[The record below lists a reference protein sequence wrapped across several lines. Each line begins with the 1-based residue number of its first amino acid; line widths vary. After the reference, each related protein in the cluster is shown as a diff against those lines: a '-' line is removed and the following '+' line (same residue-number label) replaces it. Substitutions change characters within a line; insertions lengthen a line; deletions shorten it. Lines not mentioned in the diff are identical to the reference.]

1 MTCGGCAASVRGDLT
16 KVDGISD
23 VKCDIDNATCTF
35 GVTDESL
42 DVDSV
47 LDGLAK
53 TNDHIAGFKI
63 K

>member
-1 MTCGGCAASVRGDLT
+1 MT

-35 GVTDESL
+35 VVTDESV

-53 TNDHIAGFKI
+53 TNDHIAGFKM